1 MKNFALLNA
10 ENIIINISVA
20 ENDWLSTGWLEYTG
34 KNCGI
39 GYTYNADLDLF
50 IAPKCHDE
58 ATLNEVTGL
67 WNCSNLDHDI

>member
-1 MKNFALLNA
+1 MKNYALLNA
-10 ENIIINISVA
+10 ENIVINISVA
-20 ENDWLSTGWLEYTG
+20 EDDWDSTGWLEYTG

-58 ATLNEVTGL
+58 ATFDVTNYS
-67 WNCSNLDHDI
+67 WVCANANHND